1 MSTVFRIHKIS
12 IQHYKGIDSLVIE
25 WPDFESLHLNDVTLL
40 GSKNGAGKTS
50 ILECCTLLLAAFAG
64 MLPQRFRR
72 DDAEFIGGD
81 FPKSTISGEIT
92 DKKNTYSVCVD
103 IEKNMRVHVKVDGA
117 EPLKGSKKID
127 LDEILGQTAEP
138 VQGKG
143 FLLLHGYRKM
153 REGRIELGS
162 LVNDSRDDRE
172 VRYYPSMLFRRSN
185 SSLGTFK
192 QMVMKW
198 MLKEAGLLE
207 TGGSGA
213 DSSLQAGDARNV
225 LERLLR
231 VYAHVKIDK
240 LRPYPDSSFNLLV
253 RPLGP
258 TDAPAFPI
266 DGLSSGQKEIISTL
280 YMIWEATLE
289 NPCVVMID
297 EPEMHLNA
305 GWHRGYIQELTHI
318 APHNQ
323 YIIATHSETF
333 MSSVEPEQ
341 RIYIES

>member
-1 MSTVFRIHKIS
+1 MSSTFRIRKIK
-12 IQHYKGIDSLVIE
+12 IEGYKGIDSLEIE
-25 WPDFESLHLNDVTLL
+25 WPDFESMHLNDVTLL
-40 GSKNGAGKTS
+40 GSRNGAGKTS

-64 MLPQRFRR
+64 MLPPRFRR
-72 DDAEFIGGD
+72 DEAEFIGGS
-81 FPKSTISGEIT
+81 FSKSTISGVIDDCEGAHQ
-92 DKKNTYSVCVD
+92 VCVEID
-103 IEKNMRVHVKVDGA
+103 KNMKVCVKADNTRQS
-117 EPLKGSKKID
+117 KNSKKID
-127 LDEILGQTAEP
+127 LEEILGQTPEP

-153 REGRIELGS
+153 REGRIEMGS

-172 VRYYPSMLFRRSN
+172 ARYYSPTLFRRSN

-207 TGGSGA
+207 SGTSEA
-213 DSSLQAGDARNV
+213 DSSLQADAARNV
-225 LERLLR
+225 LERLLE
-231 VYAHVKIDK
+231 VYARVKIDK
-240 LRPYPDSSFNLLV
+240 LRPYPDSTFNLLV
-253 RPLGP
+253 RPLEP

-280 YMIWEATLE
+280 YMIWEATLG

-305 GWHRGYIQELTHI
+305 GWHMGYITELTHI

-323 YIIATHSETF
+323 YIIATHSKTF

-341 RIYIES
+341 RLHIEN